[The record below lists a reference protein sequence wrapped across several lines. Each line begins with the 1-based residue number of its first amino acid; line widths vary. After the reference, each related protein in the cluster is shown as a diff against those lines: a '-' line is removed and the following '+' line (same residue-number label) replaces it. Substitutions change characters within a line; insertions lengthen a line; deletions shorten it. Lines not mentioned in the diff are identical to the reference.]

1 MRSPMKAMRLTKSE
15 RGFTLVELLVTLAI
29 LGIVASLAAPSFSG
43 WREKIEA
50 RRVKALLFSALKQ
63 AKYQSYTTQNDVL
76 LCLSDGTGQCH
87 RDSTKQL
94 LLFIDRNGNKHFDA
108 AIDHLMLSEDT
119 QLRYG
124 SLFLRVG
131 SRGHY
136 TKFFSDT
143 GRPRGHMGHI
153 KYCPNSG
160 DTQNMFQVSFNKFG
174 IIKHKPY
181 AHHPTGC

>member
-1 MRSPMKAMRLTKSE
+1 MLSPIKAMRLAKSD
-15 RGFTLVELLVTLAI
+15 RGFTLVELLVTVAI
-29 LGIVASLAAPSFSG
+29 LGIVASLAAPSFRG

-63 AKYQSYTTQNDVL
+63 AKHQSYTTQNDVL
-76 LCLSDGTGQCH
+76 LCLSDAAGRCH
-87 RDSTKQL
+87 RDSTKKL
-94 LLFIDRNGNKHFDA
+94 LLFIDRNGNKHFDVT
-108 AIDHLMLSEDT
+108 IDHLMLDEVT
-119 QLRYG
+119 QLRHG
-124 SLFLRVG
+124 SLNLRVG
-131 SRGHY
+131 SRRHY

-160 DTQNMFQVSFNKFG
+160 HTQHMFQVSFNKFG
-174 IIKHKPY
+174 IIKHKPF